1 MTPEKE
7 IIVSSDTPVGSDD
20 VKESISD
27 SNKEEIGDANLD
39 DTQEEVGVTSD
50 SPNSEKEQTNGN
62 MKEIKQQEDVA
73 EVPNNVDA
81 EVDGKDSIDDE
92 LESSKVQL
100 DTLNISEDPQ
110 ATVDERNT
118 LEDSIEPDIDAIA
131 DELQPSQ
138 MKIDTLKIS
147 EDPPATAEEENKV
160 ENSTVPDVDELTAV
174 DAETSLEGNIPSQRY
189 DLSETEADALIAKAK
204 EQINTL
210 REKEDHP
217 FHELSESE
225 TNELIAAAKKEI
237 NNLKKDAVNDEE
249 EAHSKESENESE
261 PSLLRGWSRDSNGEE
276 KGILKQI
283 RKAGVAVTGGALV
296 VAGLPL
302 IPMPTPGGVV
312 VVGSGMA
319 LLATEFPAAAKMFDK
334 SKKGLANLVGDESDD
349 DEEKKEKHK
358 KNQKIADL
366 VFQDEEEIR
375 KKKEKKRMNRLLN
388 PLAAVKSPKSSNSG
402 SQASNELKELR
413 AKTINAANGAKKNVK
428 KFIRGTVLPLMDRM
442 SAKSPDTKAL
452 TSQSAHGER
461 RKDESPL
468 RRPASVG
475 GERLRSRTFSETTK
489 PNVSG
494 IHEF

>member
-1 MTPEKE
+1 MTPEKV
-7 IIVSSDTPVGSDD
+7 IDTPVGSDD
-20 VKESISD
+20 VKESIND
-27 SNKEEIGDANLD
+27 CNKDVIGDSILD
-39 DTQEEVGVTSD
+39 ETKGEVGVVSD
-50 SPNSEKEQTNGN
+50 NLEQEQTTGN
-62 MKEIKQQEDVA
+62 TKEIKQQEDVA

-100 DTLNISEDPQ
+100 DTLKISEDPH

-118 LEDSIEPDIDAIA
+118 LEDSIEPDTDAID

-147 EDPPATAEEENKV
+147 EDPPAIAEEENKV
-160 ENSTVPDVDELTAV
+160 ENSTVPDVDEFTAV

-217 FHELSESE
+217 FHELSDSE

-249 EAHSKESENESE
+249 EVNNKESENESE
-261 PSLLRGWSRDSNGEE
+261 PSLLRGWSRDSGDGEE
-276 KGILKQI
+276 KSILKQI

-349 DEEKKEKHK
+349 DEEKKEKQK

-452 TSQSAHGER
+452 TSQSAHGEL
-461 RKDESPL
+461 RKEESPL
-468 RRPASVG
+468 RRPASAG
-475 GERLRSRTFSETTK
+475 GKRLRNRTFSETTK

>member
-7 IIVSSDTPVGSDD
+7 IDTPVGSDD
-20 VKESISD
+20 VKESIND
-27 SNKEEIGDANLD
+27 CNKEVIGDSILD
-39 DTQEEVGVTSD
+39 ETKEEVGVVSD
-50 SPNSEKEQTNGN
+50 DLEQEQTTGN
-62 MKEIKQQEDVA
+62 TKEIKQQEDVA
-73 EVPNNVDA
+73 EVLPNNVDA
-81 EVDGKDSIDDE
+81 EVDGKDSINDE

-100 DTLNISEDPQ
+100 DTLNISEDPP
-110 ATVDERNT
+110 AAADERNT
-118 LEDSIEPDIDAIA
+118 VEDSMDSNIDGID
-131 DELQPSQ
+131 DELEPSQ
-138 MKIDTLKIS
+138 IQIETLKNGK
-147 EDPPATAEEENKV
+147 DPPANVEEENTL
-160 ENSTVPDVDELTAV
+160 ENSTDPYL
-174 DAETSLEGNIPSQRY
+174 DAFTETSLEEDNIPSQRY

-210 REKEDHP
+210 REKVDHP
-217 FHELSESE
+217 FHDLSDAD

-249 EAHSKESENESE
+249 EAHTKESENESE
-261 PSLLRGWSRDSNGEE
+261 PSLLRGWSRDSGDGEE

-349 DEEKKEKHK
+349 DEEKKEKQK

-388 PLAAVKSPKSSNSG
+388 PLAAMKSPKSSNSG
-402 SQASNELKELR
+402 LQANNELKELR

-442 SAKSPDTKAL
+442 SANSPDTKAL

-461 RKDESPL
+461 RKEEYPL
-468 RRPASVG
+468 RKPASAG
-475 GERLRSRTFSETTK
+475 GDRLRNRTFSETTK
-489 PNVSG
+489 PNIGG

>member
-1 MTPEKE
+1 MTPEKV
-7 IIVSSDTPVGSDD
+7 VSSETSVGSDD
-20 VKESISD
+20 VKESMND

-39 DTQEEVGVTSD
+39 DTEEEVGVASG
-50 SPNSEKEQTNGN
+50 SQNSEQEQTNQN
-62 MKEIKQQEDVA
+62 TKEIKQQEDAA
-73 EVPNNVDA
+73 EIPNDA
-81 EVDGKDSIDDE
+81 DAQVNGKDAIDVE
-92 LESSKVQL
+92 LKSSKGKL
-100 DTLNISEDPQ
+100 DTLNISEDPP
-110 ATVDERNT
+110 ATTDERNT
-118 LEDSIEPDIDAIA
+118 LEDSMDSNLDGID
-131 DELQPSQ
+131 DELEPSQ
-138 MKIDTLKIS
+138 MKIETLKNS
-147 EDPPATAEEENKV
+147 KDPPATGKEENTL
-160 ENSTVPDVDELTAV
+160 ENSTDTDVDEFTA
-174 DAETSLEGNIPSQRY
+174 AETSLEEDNIPSQLY
-189 DLSETEADALIAKAK
+189 DLSETEADALIEKAK

-217 FHELSESE
+217 FHELSDAE

-249 EAHSKESENESE
+249 KAHNKESENESG
-261 PSLLRGWSRDSNGEE
+261 PSLLRGWSRDSSDGEG

-349 DEEKKEKHK
+349 DEEKKEKQK
-358 KNQKIADL
+358 KNQKIAAL

-388 PLAAVKSPKSSNSG
+388 PLAAVKSPKSSNGG

-461 RKDESPL
+461 RKEESPL
-468 RRPASVG
+468 RRPASAG
-475 GERLRSRTFSETTK
+475 GERLRNRTFSETTK